1 MNDKMK
7 FNVDWLNIRLD
18 GLESPEQFIDE
29 FLQVFPDLTV
39 AVRECGGV
47 NFYKFAYNVPECGNS
62 SIIFGYNVDENG
74 EYLKEHKSTLPH
86 GLMITV
92 SGDGCRFLNYKK
104 PNGLLEFCKL
114 CAKFDYN
121 VTRID
126 MACDFLDDTNSIVP
140 MIQLWA
146 TQYYVD
152 MEEKAYGL
160 SCNMKKENLVTMT
173 SVYDRMFKQLS
184 YNVTVGQ
191 RDSRKGVM
199 QLYNKRVEVENGRL
213 SDIAEKTF
221 EQYGVTDYWW
231 RLEYRCKSFSPAVFE
246 NLLAK
251 GVHAAF
257 LCAMDVFGRFYIPK
271 YADNNVSLCPTVDEW
286 EEYRQELL
294 IHLVELGEDTELIE
308 IVSQPYIPADTVRV
322 MKHCNRMA
330 ISLYKFFKL
339 AALNPSWYR
348 DVLNEGRRRYYS
360 STRNLAFENELL
372 ANYGFNV
379 DPMVCISIPEL
390 EQISMDLVV

>member
-7 FNVDWLNIRLD
+7 FNVDWLSIRLD
-18 GLESPEQFIDE
+18 GLDSPEQFIEE
-29 FLQVFPDLTV
+29 FLQLFPDLTV

-47 NFYKFAYNVPECGNS
+47 NFFRYAYNVPECGHS

-74 EYLKEHKSTLPH
+74 EFLKEHTSTLPH

-114 CAKFDYN
+114 CSKFDYN

-146 TQYYVD
+146 YQYYMD
-152 MEEKAYGL
+152 IEEKAYGL
-160 SCNMKKENLVTMT
+160 SCNMKRENLVNINC
-173 SVYDRMFKQLS
+173 VYDRVLKQLC
-184 YNVTVGQ
+184 NNITVGQ

-213 SDIAEKTF
+213 SDIAAQTF

-257 LCAMDVFGRFYIPK
+257 LSAMDNFGRFYIPE
-271 YADNNVSLCPTVDEW
+271 YDAAHSTQCSTAAEW
-286 EEYRQELL
+286 DSFREEITEYFVQFGEEL
-294 IHLVELGEDTELIE
+294 VE
-308 IVSQPYIPADTVRV
+308 IVSQPYIPVDVTRI
-322 MKHCNRMA
+322 MKYSARM
-330 ISLYKFFKL
+330 SSYLYKVMQL
-339 AALNPSWYR
+339 AAYNPQWYN
-348 DVLNEGRRRYYS
+348 DIIKDGRIKALHNR
-360 STRNLAFENELL
+360 RNLSFESELIDC
-372 ANYGFNV
+372 YGFNV
-379 DPMVCISIPEL
+379 DPKVCISIPEL
-390 EQISMDLVV
+390 EQVSMNLEV